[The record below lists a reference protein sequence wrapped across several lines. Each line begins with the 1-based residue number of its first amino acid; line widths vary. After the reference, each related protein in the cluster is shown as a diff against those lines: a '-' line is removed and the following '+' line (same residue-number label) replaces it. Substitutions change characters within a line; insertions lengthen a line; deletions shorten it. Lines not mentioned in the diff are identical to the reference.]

1 MGEHCINRCPL
12 SVSKHRYIN
21 PDIGPEPGGRRL
33 YWINPSYG
41 STKRYSRDGFT
52 YYTIP
57 ALNQYLEPEDNN
69 FFLFAY
75 LYTDRGLYLIKTGEA
90 FNIHSVRDGVFL
102 PLRDVYVWDEEPRNE
117 EPRNEEDERI
127 KDYPIDLGHSSFFSI
142 EEYSRQYNYG
152 EITRSNP
159 PNDITG
165 IRENND
171 ACSVKYAGE
180 LACLKTPNGDAII
193 LYWNN
198 GSGHFTPSSDSPCKS
213 QLFFHHNRVR
223 SNQGYFPQE
232 LFVPVDKGDE
242 ETKRHEIIDNL
253 NQTLFGNA
261 SVGGAA
267 LKSKKSKSKTLKK
280 KNKRRK
286 KTKKK
291 SKKKKKK
298 KTKKRRR

>member
-21 PDIGPEPGGRRL
+21 PDIGPEPDGRRL
-33 YWINPSYG
+33 YWINPSDG
-41 STKRYSRDGFT
+41 STKRYSRNGFT

-75 LYTDRGLYLIKTGEA
+75 VYTDRGLYLIKTGEA
-90 FNIHSVRDGVFL
+90 FNINSVRDGMFSVNAG
-102 PLRDVYVWDEEPRNE
+102 DDYVWDEEPRNE
-117 EPRNEEDERI
+117 EGNDERI
-127 KDYPIDLGHSSFFSI
+127 KDYPIELGHSSFFSI

-152 EITRSNP
+152 EITRSNQ

-180 LACLKTPNGDAII
+180 LACLKASNGDAII

-198 GSGHFTPSSDSPCKS
+198 GSGHFKQSPDSPCKS
-213 QLFFHHNRVR
+213 LLFFHHNRVR
-223 SNQGYFPQE
+223 SNKGYFPQE

-242 ETKRHEIIDNL
+242 ETKRHEIIDNW
-253 NQTLFGNA
+253 NQTLYGNA

-267 LKSKKSKSKTLKK
+267 LKSKKIKYKTL
-280 KNKRRK
+280 
-286 KTKKK
+286 
-291 SKKKKKK
+291 KKKKK
-298 KTKKRRR
+298 KTKRRKSKKKTKRRR

>member
-41 STKRYSRDGFT
+41 STKRYYRDGVT

-57 ALNQYLEPEDNN
+57 ALNQYLEHEDNI

-75 LYTDRGLYLIKTGEA
+75 VYTDRGLYLIKTGKA
-90 FNIHSVRDGVFL
+90 FNINSVRGGVFL
-102 PLRDVYVWDEEPRNE
+102 PLMDDYVWDEEPRNE
-117 EPRNEEDERI
+117 EGNEEDERI
-127 KDYPIDLGHSSFFSI
+127 KDYPIELGHSSFFSI

-165 IRENND
+165 ISENNN

-180 LACLKTPNGDAII
+180 LACLKASNGDAII

-198 GSGHFTPSSDSPCKS
+198 GSGHFKPSSDSPCKS

-223 SNQGYFPQE
+223 SNKGYFPQE
-232 LFVPVDKGDE
+232 LFVPIDKCDE
-242 ETKRHEIIDNL
+242 ETKRHEIIDNW
-253 NQTLFGNA
+253 NQILYGNA

-267 LKSKKSKSKTLKK
+267 LKYKK
-280 KNKRRK
+280 R
-286 KTKKK
+286 KK
-291 SKKKKKK
+291 SKKKSKRKRK
-298 KTKKRRR
+298 SKTNKRVRR